1 MTETLDRSANPDA
14 RRGRAPMERL
24 SRHDVTV
31 IAVLLVSAFVIVLNE
46 TIMSVAIPTIVE
58 DLRITTSAG
67 QWLSTGF
74 ILTMAV
80 VIPVSGF
87 LIQRLTSR
95 TLFTVA
101 LGSFIAGTVIAAL
114 APVFPVLLA
123 GRIVQGVGAAVVM
136 PLLMTTVMTIVPPSR
151 RGAMMGNI
159 SVVISVA
166 PALGP
171 TVSGVILAVLP
182 WPFIFW
188 CVLPIA
194 VAGMLLGLRFMRNI
208 GETRRVPIDW
218 ISIPLSALG
227 FGGLVYGLNAVG
239 EGATE
244 GEISWVAI
252 AVPVAVGVAALL
264 VFLLRQASLQ
274 RSDRALLDLRAFR
287 SRVFTASVVTGSL
300 AFLGLLGS
308 AILLPIYL
316 QQVLGVSPLQTGLIV
331 LPGGLL
337 MGVLGPIVGRLYDRV
352 GPRPLL
358 LPGLGIATVAFLLLS
373 TVSETTPVW
382 QVLGG
387 HMLLSLGLATVLPS
401 VFTAGL
407 SAVPRRYTSYGSAIF
422 ATVQQVGGAA
432 GTALAVALLAI
443 GGAASGASG
452 VVAEAAGTRLA
463 FLVSAGVFVLA
474 FAFGL
479 MVRRV
484 PDQEGTDDVDPA
496 RAGDIASAH

>member
-1 MTETLDRSANPDA
+1 MTETINSSAVTRADA
-14 RRGRAPMERL
+14 GVERIGRQDL
-24 SRHDVTV
+24 TI

-46 TIMSVAIPTIVE
+46 TIMSVAIPTIIE
-58 DLRITTSAG
+58 DLRITASAG

-95 TLFTVA
+95 TLFAFA
-101 LGSFIAGTVIAAL
+101 LGSFSVGTLIAAL
-114 APVFPVLLA
+114 APTFPVLLT
-123 GRIVQGVGAAVVM
+123 GRVVQGIGAAVII
-136 PLLMTTVMTIVPPSR
+136 PLLMTTVMTIVPASR

-171 TVSGVILAVLP
+171 TVSGVILSGLP

-194 VAGMLLGLRFMRNI
+194 LAGLLLGLRFMRNV
-208 GETRRVPIDW
+208 GETRDVPIDW
-218 ISIPLSALG
+218 ISIPLSAVG

-239 EGATE
+239 EGASE
-244 GEISWVAI
+244 GEISWIAV
-252 AVPVAVGVAALL
+252 AVPVAVGGVALL
-264 VFLLRQASLQ
+264 LFLLRQARLQ
-274 RSDRALLDLRAFR
+274 RTDRALLDLRAFR

-300 AFLGLLGS
+300 AFLGLLGT

-337 MGVLGPIVGRLYDRV
+337 MGALGPVVGRIYDRV

-358 LPGLGIATVAFLLLS
+358 IPGLGVATVAFLLLATVTES
-373 TVSETTPVW
+373 TPIW

-387 HMLLSLGLATVLPS
+387 HVLLSFGLATVLPS

-422 ATVQQVGGAA
+422 ATVQQLGGAA
-432 GTALAVALLAI
+432 GTALAIALYAI
-443 GGAASGASG
+443 GSAAAGTG
-452 VVAEAAGTRLA
+452 DVAAQAAGTRLA
-463 FLVSAGVFVLA
+463 FLVSSGVFVV
-474 FAFGL
+474 AFGVAFF
-479 MVRRV
+479 VRRV
-484 PDQEGTDDVDPA
+484 PEE
-496 RAGDIASAH
+496 SAVELSAADSPRSVG

>member
-1 MTETLDRSANPDA
+1 MTETVDRSTERRTTVERLDRQ
-14 RRGRAPMERL
+14 
-24 SRHDVTV
+24 DVTV

-46 TIMSVAIPTIVE
+46 TIMSVAIPTIID
-58 DLRITTSAG
+58 DLRITASAG

-95 TLFTVA
+95 TLFTFA
-101 LGSFIAGTVIAAL
+101 IGSFAVGTLIAAL
-114 APVFPVLLA
+114 ASSFPLLLA
-123 GRIVQGVGAAVVM
+123 GRVVQGIGAAVVI

-171 TVSGVILAVLP
+171 TVSGVILNVLP

-194 VAGMLLGLRFMRNI
+194 VASLLLGLRSMRNI
-208 GETRRVPIDW
+208 GQTRKVPIDW
-218 ISIPLSALG
+218 VSIPLSALG

-239 EGATE
+239 EGAAQ
-244 GEISWVAI
+244 GEISPVAV
-252 AVPVAVGVAALL
+252 AVPVTVGAVALL
-264 VFLLRQASLQ
+264 LFLLRQAHLQ
-274 RSDRALLDLRAFR
+274 RSDRALLDLRPFR

-316 QQVLGVSPLQTGLIV
+316 QQVLGVTPLQTGLTV

-337 MGVLGPIVGRLYDRV
+337 MGLLGPVVGRLYDRV

-358 LPGLGIATVAFLLLS
+358 IPGLGVAAVAFLLLG
-373 TVSETTPVW
+373 TVSETTPLW

-387 HMLLSLGLATVLPS
+387 HVLLSLGLATVLPS

-432 GTALAVALLAI
+432 GTALAIALYAV
-443 GGAASGASG
+443 GAAASGLSDTA
-452 VVAEAAGTRLA
+452 APEAAGTRLA
-463 FLVSAGVFVLA
+463 FLVSAGVFVVALG
-474 FAFGL
+474 FAFW
-479 MVRRV
+479 VRRS
-484 PDQEGTDDVDPA
+484 PEEDEAEGVDTESSSGDA
-496 RAGDIASAH
+496 RH